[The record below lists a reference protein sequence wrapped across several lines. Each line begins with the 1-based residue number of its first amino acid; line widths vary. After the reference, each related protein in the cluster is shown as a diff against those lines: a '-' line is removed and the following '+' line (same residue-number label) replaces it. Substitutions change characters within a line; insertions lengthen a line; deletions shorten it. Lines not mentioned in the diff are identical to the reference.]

1 MLIVP
6 KKAVQ
11 QLARN
16 YGLSDVDLLERAE
29 RLADSEDLNYQ
40 QKAYD
45 RIAANKLWLTY
56 SAGLREQPVNMVV
69 TRDVLKQL
77 KGVADLL
84 VTKDCIKRA

>member
-1 MLIVP
+1 MVP

-11 QLARN
+11 QLVKSC
-16 YGLSDVDLLERAE
+16 GLSDIGLLERAE
-29 RLADSEDLNYQ
+29 RLADSDELNWQ
-40 QKAYD
+40 RKAYD

-69 TRDVLKQL
+69 PRDVLKQL

-84 VTKDCIKRA
+84 VTKDGIKRV

>member
-1 MLIVP
+1 MVP

-11 QLARN
+11 QLAKS
-16 YGLSDVDLLERAE
+16 YGLSDVGLLERAE
-29 RLADSEDLNYQ
+29 QLADSDDLNWQ
-40 QKAYD
+40 RKAYD

-69 TRDVLKQL
+69 PRDVLKQL

-84 VTKDCIKRA
+84 VAKDGIERA

>member
-1 MLIVP
+1 MVP

-11 QLARN
+11 QLAKS
-16 YGLSDVDLLERAE
+16 YGLSDTSLLERAE
-29 RLADSEDLNYQ
+29 RLADSEDLNWQ

-45 RIAANKLWLTY
+45 RIAPNKLWLTY

-69 TRDVLKQL
+69 PREVLKTL

-84 VTKDCIKRA
+84 VTKDRIKRV